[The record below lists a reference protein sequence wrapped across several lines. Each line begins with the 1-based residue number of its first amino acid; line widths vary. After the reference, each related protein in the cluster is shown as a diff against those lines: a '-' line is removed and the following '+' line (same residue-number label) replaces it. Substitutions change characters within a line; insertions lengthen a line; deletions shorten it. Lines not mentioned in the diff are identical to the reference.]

1 LVHEEGKLDPRV
13 HADTVVVMCSEAHY
27 QKHLQEF
34 IRRGLRT
41 EHCAV
46 MAVPGGAHCLTLA
59 DSFPRFA
66 WAGWR
71 WLEFLLDQTRAE
83 RVALVAHEDCRWY
96 MDRRFGLTPKQV
108 RERQMADLQ
117 RVRASV
123 KERIPGKRVEL
134 YFARAEGDRATFE
147 VVT

>member
-1 LVHEEGKLDPRV
+1 
-13 HADTVVVMCSEAHY
+13 
-27 QKHLQEF
+27 
-34 IRRGLRT
+34 
-41 EHCAV
+41 
-46 MAVPGGAHCLTLA
+46 
-59 DSFPRFA
+59 
-66 WAGWR
+66 
-71 WLEFLLDQTRAE
+71 
-83 RVALVAHEDCRWY
+83 